1 MDNIKND
8 DYYAGKIK
16 EDLVFIVEHTKD
28 VEKEELK
35 NNEILQDSMMFRL
48 IQISE
53 NARKLSNKFKTDHKS
68 VPWQAIFGLRNRIVH
83 DYGNV
88 NLDIVY
94 STIKDD
100 IPKLL
105 EMLDSEL

>member
-16 EDLVFIVEHTKD
+16 EDLAFIVEHTKD

-68 VPWQAIFGLRNRIVH
+68 VPWQAIFGL
-83 DYGNV
+83 
-88 NLDIVY
+88 
-94 STIKDD
+94 
-100 IPKLL
+100 
-105 EMLDSEL
+105 

>member
-1 MDNIKND
+1 MPERSK
-8 DYYAGKIK
+8 KI
-16 EDLVFIVEHTKD
+16 L
-28 VEKEELK
+28 L
-35 NNEILQDSMMFRL
+35 LY
-48 IQISE
+48 QISE

>member
-16 EDLVFIVEHTKD
+16 EDLAFIVEHTKD

>member
-1 MDNIKND
+1 MIIMPERSK
-8 DYYAGKIK
+8 KI
-16 EDLVFIVEHTKD
+16 L
-28 VEKEELK
+28 L
-35 NNEILQDSMMFRL
+35 LY
-48 IQISE
+48 QISE

>member
-16 EDLVFIVEHTKD
+16 EDLAFIVEHTKYE
-28 VEKEELK
+28 EKEELK